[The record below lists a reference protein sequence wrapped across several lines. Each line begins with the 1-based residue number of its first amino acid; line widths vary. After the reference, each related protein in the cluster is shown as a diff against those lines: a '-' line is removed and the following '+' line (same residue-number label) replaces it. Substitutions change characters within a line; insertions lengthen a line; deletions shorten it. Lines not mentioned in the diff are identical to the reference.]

1 MEETS
6 ETLLHQTASHP
17 LLLEEAEEIVVLEE
31 AEVGLLPAGRPGL
44 AAPVGE
50 GLGLAVAPG
59 EVPEVPVPAVP
70 GPATPREVAEV
81 EVLSRDAA

>member
-1 MEETS
+1 MCS
-6 ETLLHQTASHP
+6 SDLGP
-17 LLLEEAEEIVVLEE
+17 VAEDVPGLGPVLEAARPVHE
-31 AEVGLLPAGRPGL
+31 AAAEVGLLPAGRPGL